1 MLKGIFTH
9 PFTKFVAKKAV
20 FYAVVIFLALTLAFL
35 IPRYMPGSPIQS
47 WLAGMGKGKTTGST
61 GMNYQEAKRIIEA
74 QFGFDKPL
82 FEQYL
87 NFWRQLLRGDLGLSF
102 RFHQPVSEK
111 ILAALP
117 YTLALAIPV
126 LVISFFFGNWIG
138 AKAAYMGGKASELI
152 YFTSVFSNRLPSFW
166 LGMILVYVFVVQLGV
181 LPWGGPG
188 GVPLITPGV
197 PLNIDSL
204 VRFSRHYTL
213 PFISLFI
220 VYLGGWSTGMRSM
233 VIHEMDAGYVR
244 YSDQLGFRK
253 SKCMAYAKRNAMLP
267 QFTGLNLYLNAII
280 GETVVIENVFGW
292 PGVGRLLYDAASSR
306 DYPLIIGVFLVMLV
320 VVVLGNF
327 IIDILYGLVDPRIRI
342 GTR

>member
-20 FYAVVIFLALTLAFL
+20 FYAIVIFVALTLAFL
-35 IPRYMPGSPIQS
+35 IPRFMPGTPIQS
-47 WLAGMGKGKTTGST
+47 WLAGIGKTHTTGST
-61 GMNYQEAKRIIEA
+61 GVDYNEVKRRLEA

-87 NFWRQLLRGDLGLSF
+87 IFWRQLLSGDLGLSF
-102 RFHQPVSEK
+102 RFYPQPVSRK
-111 ILAALP
+111 ILTALP

-126 LVISFFFGNWIG
+126 LIISFFLGNWIG
-138 AKAAYMGGKASELI
+138 AKAAYMGGKTSELI

-166 LGMILVYVFVVQLGV
+166 FGMILIYVFVVKLGV
-181 LPWGGPG
+181 LPYGGPG
-188 GVPLITPGV
+188 GIPLITAS
-197 PLNIDSL
+197 LNTESL
-204 VRFSRHYTL
+204 ARFFRSYTL
-213 PFISLFI
+213 PFISLFV

-306 DYPLIIGVFLVMLV
+306 DYPLIIGVFLVILV